1 MREEFLKEIENE
13 DKNINEQIFGEYFNY
28 QSTSSLVKELS
39 EDNENKNDMIVK
51 YLNESL
57 IDLRNFNNSKE
68 IPKDENPK
76 KIVNIVEK
84 MINFN
89 KLQKIKGHNSD
100 IAKRIKILTSKQM
113 LQRLSIALVQVKT
126 GNTSENLL
134 NEIRQIV
141 YSLYRNY

>member
-13 DKNINEQIFGEYFNY
+13 DKNINEQIFGKYFNY
-28 QSTSSLVKELS
+28 QPTSSLVKELS

-76 KIVNIVEK
+76 KVVNIVEK
-84 MINFN
+84 ILNFN

-113 LQRLSIALVQVKT
+113 LVLVQVKT
-126 GNTSENLL
+126 SNTSENLL

>member
-76 KIVNIVEK
+76 KVVNIVEK
-84 MINFN
+84 ILNFN

-100 IAKRIKILTSKQM
+100 IAKRIKILFSKQM
-113 LQRLSIALVQVKT
+113 LQKLSIALAEVKT

>member
-13 DKNINEQIFGEYFNY
+13 DKNINEQIFGKYFNY

-76 KIVNIVEK
+76 KVVNIVEK
-84 MINFN
+84 ILNFN

-126 GNTSENLL
+126 SNTSENLL

>member
-13 DKNINEQIFGEYFNY
+13 DKNINEQIFGKYFNY

-76 KIVNIVEK
+76 KVVNIVEK
-84 MINFN
+84 ILNFN

-113 LQRLSIALVQVKT
+113 LVLVQVKT
-126 GNTSENLL
+126 SNTSENLL